1 MAPPTPSGSN
11 AGTPGATLRPPSP
24 ALSHDS
30 SARTLTPAGPD
41 LELPAD
47 EAEKEKA
54 VEKPDPANLHLDT
67 HPPPRPRD
75 YANVDLEAQRATS
88 AHDAIPRGRHLQE
101 DAERSV
107 GDLSEVFSP
116 GEEEPQ
122 EIERE
127 KEDPFL
133 VVWEEGDKENPK
145 NWNRGFRWYIT
156 CFGGLLTLNA
166 TFSSSAPSGVIPQL
180 IEDWG
185 MSTEIATL
193 LIAVFVVGYCVG
205 PLLWGPLS
213 ETYGRRPIFILA
225 FFVYFVFQIACAVAP
240 NTGALIAFRF
250 LGGCFAAAP
259 LTNAGAL
266 LADIWDADTRGKSMA
281 FFTLAPFAG
290 PALGPI
296 VSGYMSVAGVGWR
309 WLFWVLAIFAGIC
322 LVIIVLTLPET
333 YGPMLLTKKAKAIRK
348 RTGDSRYYSALER
361 ADAHWQARVSNIL
374 LRPFKVLFLE
384 PMLIF
389 ITIYMSFVYGCIY
402 LLFEAFP
409 IVFTEGHGLNTG
421 ASGLMYLPLF
431 LGGALG
437 ACLYL
442 LLFNPRYERFMK
454 QYAPNPVPPEHRLE
468 MAFFGGPLFALAFFW
483 FGWTSFPSIS
493 YWAPLMAILPL
504 GVGVVLIFLSLFN
517 YIIDAYLMVAASAL
531 ASSTVVRSAFGA
543 GFPLFATQMY
553 VKLNA
558 RWASTL
564 LGCIALLLVP
574 IPFVLARYGRV
585 LRKNSKYAP
594 TKHI

>member
-1 MAPPTPSGSN
+1 M
-11 AGTPGATLRPPSP
+11 
-24 ALSHDS
+24 
-30 SARTLTPAGPD
+30 
-41 LELPAD
+41 
-47 EAEKEKA
+47 
-54 VEKPDPANLHLDT
+54 
-67 HPPPRPRD
+67 
-75 YANVDLEAQRATS
+75 
-88 AHDAIPRGRHLQE
+88 E

-116 GEEEPQ
+116 GEEAPQ

-133 VVWEEGDKENPK
+133 VVWEEGDMGNPK
-145 NWNRGFRWYIT
+145 NWNRGYRWYIT
-156 CFGGLLTLNA
+156 VFGGLLTLNA

-180 IEDWG
+180 IEDFG
-185 MSTEIATL
+185 MSSEIATL
-193 LIAVFVVGYCVG
+193 LIAIFVVGYCVG

-225 FFVYFVFQIACAVAP
+225 FVVYTIFQIACAVAP
-240 NTGALIAFRF
+240 NTGALVAFRF

-309 WLFWVLAIFAGIC
+309 WLFWVLAIFAGVC
-322 LVIIVLTLPET
+322 TGLIILTLPET
-333 YGPMLLTKKAKAIRK
+333 YGPILLSNKAKATRLS
-348 RTGDSRYYSALER
+348 TGDSRYYSALER
-361 ADAHWQARVSNIL
+361 ADTHWKARVSNIL
-374 LRPFKVLFLE
+374 ARPFKILFLE

-409 IVFTEGHGLNTG
+409 IVFTEGHGMNEG
-421 ASGLMYLPLF
+421 ASGLMFLPLF

-437 ACLYL
+437 AFCYL
-442 LLFNPRYERFMK
+442 LFFNPRYERFMK
-454 QYAPNPVPPEHRLE
+454 EYAPRPVPPERRLE
-468 MAFFGGPLFALAFFW
+468 MAMIGGPLFAIAFFW
-483 FGWTSFPSIS
+483 FGWTSYPSIS
-493 YWAPLMAILPL
+493 YWAPLAAILPL

-543 GFPLFATQMY
+543 GFPLFATQMFD
-553 VKLNA
+553 KLNP

-564 LGCIALLLVP
+564 LGCIALLLIP
-574 IPFVLARYGRV
+574 IPYVLARYGSV
-585 LRKNSKYAP
+585 LRRKSRYAP
-594 TKHI
+594 TKDI